1 MYLDHIDKKIVR
13 KNIFT
18 FRKKK
23 RSDTLAYTRD
33 DTIPF
38 PEKSTFQPSRRWRC
52 YTHVRKYRDWL
63 VYARSGRSFAC
74 IPPWDLTRDGQDLD
88 YTPKEQPGYRKYR
101 TVDLPTRSKA
111 RELTD
116 LSSSRRLPRPPLLT
130 PEKAFAKSLASSC
143 ISHIRA
149 SQLKLKIHNTIR

>member
-1 MYLDHIDKKIVR
+1 MHLIS
-13 KNIFT
+13 
-18 FRKKK
+18 RKKK
-23 RSDTLAYTRD
+23 GFDVLAYTRD

-38 PEKSTFQPSRRWRC
+38 PREVDFSRVADGGVIHTFGNIKTGKRTHDLGDPSR
-52 YTHVRKYRDWL
+52 VI
-63 VYARSGRSFAC
+63 S
-74 IPPWDLTRDGQDLD
+74 PPPRDLTRDGQDLD

-111 RELTD
+111 RELT
-116 LSSSRRLPRPPLLT
+116 SISPSRRLPRPPLLT

-149 SQLKLKIHNTIR
+149 SQLKLKIHNTICQE